1 MALHTIIFDVEG
13 TLVDCVPHVLRSWQ
27 SILATAGRPVGLAD
41 LQRYSGM
48 DGGDMLE
55 RLLPDLGRAEKKRLL
70 EAHGK
75 LYCGDYLPLTRP
87 FAGVRPLFVA
97 LKQQKYTLAIATSC
111 TGDELKSYDETMQV
125 LELVDA
131 VACGDDIPTGKPHP
145 DLFCDVLRQLQVG
158 EAQHVMAVGDT
169 PYDALGAR
177 PLGMHVVGVLT
188 GGFSTE
194 QLMDAGCDLVLTQV
208 KHLADCLK
216 AA

>member
-1 MALHTIIFDVEG
+1 VFGEPLCTRPLVPNRGVARLLALLMPARLTPAERVGTPPGRRHSSNGYAGLVPACCRALPMPLHTIIFDVEG

-55 RLLPDLGRAEKKRLL
+55 RLLPDLGRAEKKKLL

-75 LYCGDYLPLTRP
+75 LYCRDYLPLTRP

-111 TGDELKSYDETMQV
+111 TGDELRSYD
-125 LELVDA
+125 
-131 VACGDDIPTGKPHP
+131 
-145 DLFCDVLRQLQVG
+145 
-158 EAQHVMAVGDT
+158 
-169 PYDALGAR
+169 
-177 PLGMHVVGVLT
+177 
-188 GGFSTE
+188 
-194 QLMDAGCDLVLTQV
+194 
-208 KHLADCLK
+208 
-216 AA
+216 